1 MSIKQSC
8 FTNQMFSSWGSS
20 NRELAAFEQA
30 LSNPRSSTALNEWL
44 AEKLAKYDARFDE
57 METKM
62 DARFKEM
69 DTKWEARFKEMDDK
83 WEARFKEMDAKWEAR
98 FKEMDAKWE
107 ARFDKLEAKLDFSR
121 EFIDHLKEQNRV
133 LKEQLDA
140 NHAELVRLLKR
151 DEA

>member
-1 MSIKQSC
+1 
-8 FTNQMFSSWGSS
+8 MFSSWGSS

-57 METKM
+57 MEVRFKGLEEKM
-62 DARFKEM
+62 D
-69 DTKWEARFKEMDDK
+69 ARFKEMDDK
-83 WEARFKEMDAKWEAR
+83 WEARFKDMDAKWEAR

>member
-1 MSIKQSC
+1 
-8 FTNQMFSSWGSS
+8 MFSSWGSS

-83 WEARFKEMDAKWEAR
+83 WEARF
-98 FKEMDAKWE
+98 
-107 ARFDKLEAKLDFSR
+107 DKLEAKLDFSR
-121 EFIDHLKEQNRV
+121 EFIDHLKEQNSM

>member
-1 MSIKQSC
+1 MSIKQTC

-57 METKM
+57 MEVRFKGLEDKM

-69 DTKWEARFKEMDDK
+69 DTKWEARFKEMDD
-83 WEARFKEMDAKWEAR
+83 KWEAR

>member
-1 MSIKQSC
+1 
-8 FTNQMFSSWGSS
+8 MFSSWGSS

-98 FKEMDAKWE
+98 F
-107 ARFDKLEAKLDFSR
+107 DKLEAKLDFSR

>member
-98 FKEMDAKWE
+98 F
-107 ARFDKLEAKLDFSR
+107 DKLEAKLDFSR

>member
-1 MSIKQSC
+1 
-8 FTNQMFSSWGSS
+8 MFSSWGSS

-57 METKM
+57 MEVRFKGLEEKM

-83 WEARFKEMDAKWEAR
+83 WEARFKDMDAKWEAR

-121 EFIDHLKEQNRV
+121 EFIDHLKEKNRV

>member
-1 MSIKQSC
+1 
-8 FTNQMFSSWGSS
+8 MFSSWGSS

>member
-1 MSIKQSC
+1 M
-8 FTNQMFSSWGSS
+8 GG
-20 NRELAAFEQA
+20 A
-30 LSNPRSSTALNEWL
+30 LQGDGRQV
-44 AEKLAKYDARFDE
+44 
-57 METKM
+57 
-62 DARFKEM
+62 
-69 DTKWEARFKEMDDK
+69 
-83 WEARFKEMDAKWEAR
+83 EARFKEMDAKWEAR

>member
-57 METKM
+57 MEVRFKGLEEKM
-62 DARFKEM
+62 D
-69 DTKWEARFKEMDDK
+69 ARFKEMDDK